1 MPRRWRW
8 KPSWCQA
15 GALTTKA
22 IELALAG
29 DMAALRLCIDRLLP
43 PRKDRPISF
52 ALPDM
57 SGPQHAVSTMSAVLA
72 AVAAGDITPSEA
84 GEIGKLIE
92 MYVRTVEA
100 NDLAKRIEQLEKVAP
115 K

>member
-1 MPRRWRW
+1 
-8 KPSWCQA
+8 
-15 GALTTKA
+15 
-22 IELALAG
+22 
-29 DMAALRLCIDRLLP
+29 
-43 PRKDRPISF
+43 
-52 ALPDM
+52 
-57 SGPQHAVSTMSAVLA
+57 MSAVLA